1 MNIFQL
7 GRSIMGVISDNPR
20 TEPMHYGEVF
30 GVWSY
35 LTAAKAALVAYEV
48 FYNHAG
54 DEELRSLIE
63 DIMRHGIQP
72 QIEETEKLLK
82 ENGVALPPTPP
93 GRAVANR
100 ESIPVGARMN
110 DPEIAYTMAS
120 GIAATLVACSQIM
133 GQSIRE
139 DIGMMFGQFHM
150 KNTQYGLQ
158 LLRLQKKKGWLTTP
172 PLHVGEVEAVG
183 V

>member
-1 MNIFQL
+1 MNIIQL
-7 GRSIMGVISDNPR
+7 GRSIMGVLSDNPR
-20 TEPMHYGEVF
+20 NEPMHYGEVI
-30 GVWSY
+30 GAWTY

-54 DEELRSLIE
+54 DNDLRAFIE
-63 DIMRHGIQP
+63 DINRNAIKP
-72 QIEETEKLLK
+72 QIEEIEKLLK
-82 ENGVALPPTPP
+82 ENGVALPPSPP
-93 GRAVANR
+93 ERAVANR
-100 ESIPVGARMN
+100 ESIPVGARFN
-110 DPEIAYTMAS
+110 DQEIANTIAS

-150 KNTQYGLQ
+150 QNAQYGLRM
-158 LLRLQKKKGWLTTP
+158 LRMLKEKGWLIQP
-172 PLHVGEVEAVG
+172 PLHVREAETVG